1 MIRIIFGNFEIPLFL
16 LGVITEKLTVAGAA
30 FASMEERTL
39 YTVESFKLFLDNIIL
54 GAGHYATA
62 VELKNIGSAS
72 SALASLLAEFGMF
85 GIFCILL
92 YVRFFKHFKL
102 IAFPIALIW
111 LNGEF
116 MTYTAISLF
125 ILTHMVDE
133 IGQKLFPIVKVDSS
147 N

>member
-1 MIRIIFGNFEIPLFL
+1 
-16 LGVITEKLTVAGAA
+16 
-30 FASMEERTL
+30 
-39 YTVESFKLFLDNIIL
+39 LDNIIL

-62 VELKNIGSAS
+62 SELKNIGSAS